1 MVGLVT
7 VRGEFLTECSVSL
20 GARASCALARPRDP
34 KTLCQWAHARAC
46 VRVRH
51 ALARE
56 AKLLCGCCEDRARS
70 VTIGVL
76 SGVHHHG
83 DPNGRHYRQR
93 VSGRERERTVNN
105 YALAND
111 LIGNGALDNW
121 TGKVLGVAQAMADK
135 ALVWDAS
142 RASGKGG
149 FIGTSKVADLVAEH
163 NPDLTELKNFAGQV
177 SKIAK
182 GLMEWGGYVVGASD
196 TDRES
201 EARTFARTYTLNMI
215 SDMLYPKSDKGR
227 TLAAIVASMFTEA
240 TAEKNG
246 YSIEEILAEVLA
258 QAEGVTED

>member
-1 MVGLVT
+1 M
-7 VRGEFLTECSVSL
+7 
-20 GARASCALARPRDP
+20 
-34 KTLCQWAHARAC
+34 
-46 VRVRH
+46 
-51 ALARE
+51 
-56 AKLLCGCCEDRARS
+56 
-70 VTIGVL
+70 TIGVL
-76 SGVHHHG
+76 TGVHRKGGHHG
-83 DPNGRHYRQR
+83 PHKRQ
-93 VSGRERERTVNN
+93 SLWQRERERTVNN
-105 YALAND
+105 YAKAND

-149 FIGTSKVADLVAEH
+149 FIGTSKVADLVAES
-163 NPDLTELKNFAGQV
+163 NPDLSELKNFAGQV

-246 YSIEEILAEVLA
+246 YSIEDIVAEVRA
-258 QAEGVTED
+258 QSESEG